1 MSRATKTKKRG
12 HKATPPITV
21 EKTRQP
27 ISNEELLLKAK
38 VMDSLVQESLRFR
51 CQVS

>member
-1 MSRATKTKKRG
+1 MSRGKEKRKRG
-12 HKATPPITV
+12 HTTPPITI

-38 VMDSLVQESLRFR
+38 VMDSLVQESLRSR